1 MCITTRKEDF
11 YIQYTL
17 RDYYQVKLVLVST
30 MSNLN
35 RVMRKTP
42 DEQYLYNVIHTA
54 LSITQNRIDELSGK
68 NDRLLEYYQKY
79 IEKST
84 K

>member
-1 MCITTRKEDF
+1 M
-11 YIQYTL
+11 QYTL
-17 RDYYQVKLVLVST
+17 RDYYQVKLVLVSI

-42 DEQYLYNVIHTA
+42 DEQYVYNVTRTA
-54 LSITQNRIDELSGK
+54 LNIIQKKIDELIGK
-68 NDRLLEYYQKY
+68 NDQLLGYYQKY
-79 IEKST
+79 IEKSP

>member
-1 MCITTRKEDF
+1 M
-11 YIQYTL
+11 QYTL
-17 RDYYQVKLVLVST
+17 RDYYQVKLVLVSI

-42 DEQYLYNVIHTA
+42 DEQYLYNVIRTA
-54 LSITQNRIDELSGK
+54 LSITQNRINELSGK
-68 NDRLLEYYQKY
+68 NDRLLEYYRKY
-79 IEKST
+79 IEKSP

>member
-1 MCITTRKEDF
+1 M
-11 YIQYTL
+11 QYTL
-17 RDYYQVKLVLVST
+17 RDYYQVKLVLVSI

-42 DEQYLYNVIHTA
+42 DEQYLYNVIRTA

-68 NDRLLEYYQKY
+68 NERLLEYYRKY
-79 IEKST
+79 IEKSLKPCYNKFVT
-84 K
+84 QTE

>member
-1 MCITTRKEDF
+1 M
-11 YIQYTL
+11 QYTL
-17 RDYYQVKLVLVST
+17 RDYYQVKLALVSI

-35 RVMRKTP
+35 RVMRKTL
-42 DEQYLYNVIHTA
+42 DEQYLYNVIRTA

-68 NDRLLEYYQKY
+68 NDRLLAYYRKY
-79 IEKST
+79 IEKSL

>member
-1 MCITTRKEDF
+1 M
-11 YIQYTL
+11 QYTL
-17 RDYYQVKLVLVST
+17 RDYYQVKLVLVSI

-42 DEQYLYNVIHTA
+42 DEQYVYNVTRTA
-54 LSITQNRIDELSGK
+54 LNIIQKKIDELSGK
-68 NDRLLEYYQKY
+68 NDQLLGYYQKY
-79 IEKST
+79 IEKSP

>member
-1 MCITTRKEDF
+1 MCITTRKEAF
-11 YIQYTL
+11 YMQYTL
-17 RDYYQVKLVLVST
+17 RDYYQVKLVLVSI

-42 DEQYLYNVIHTA
+42 DEQYVYNVTRTA
-54 LSITQNRIDELSGK
+54 LNIIQKKIDELSGK
-68 NDRLLEYYQKY
+68 NDQLLGYYQKY
-79 IEKST
+79 IEKSP